1 MQYNANVSQQL
12 STPTPA
18 VTQDASLLS
27 HLAQALR
34 RSACFTPASARTPVI
49 VAVSGG
55 MDSVTLLHAL
65 AQLAPDWR
73 LDLHVAHIDHALRP
87 TSAADAAFVRDLAA
101 QMQTPFHTV
110 RLDGESLRADPAG
123 LEAAARHARYRA
135 LCAIACNVTPAGQV
149 PVILVAHHAQDQ
161 AETLLLRLVQGSG
174 LTGLAAMRPVT
185 LLDAAALTPRPV
197 RVVRPLLAVTR
208 TALADYARRHQ
219 LAWREDESN
228 ADTTRSRNL
237 LRHAVLPQLAQ
248 INPQV
253 IGTLARTAEL
263 LADDAD
269 RLDAHDRQA
278 LQALTVGLVLPQ
290 RTSPARR
297 TADLA
302 DIITG
307 GVPGTSP
314 DSAQDTGRVLLDLA
328 GLQRLPDSDRRGVL
342 RAALRLLAADL
353 RTIGAAQ
360 VTALAAQLMT
370 AHASAG
376 AQPLAAGL
384 VWSIVTVDGVRC
396 LALHRQDAL
405 PVAPPGAWLDANWR
419 QRCGRVPVTDAAEV
433 DKWRL
438 TSQQIDRSALSSD
451 WRHNADR
458 WTAYF
463 DADAVSALVLTT
475 PQPGDRIAPL
485 GLAGKRKLVG
495 DLFTDAKI
503 APALRPGWPVI
514 VDAASGELLWVCGL
528 AQAHAARIT
537 AQTRHVLVLTWTQI

>member
-1 MQYNANVSQQL
+1 M
-12 STPTPA
+12 P
-18 VTQDASLLS
+18 DESLLR

-34 RSACFTPASARTPVI
+34 RGACFTPPPLPARTPVV

-65 AQLAPDWR
+65 AQLAPDWC

-87 TSAADAAFVRDLAA
+87 TSAVDAAFVRDLAS
-101 QMQTPFHTV
+101 QMLTPFHIV
-110 RLDGESLRADPAG
+110 RLDGASLHADPRG

-135 LCAIACNVTPAGQV
+135 LCAIACNVTPPELV
-149 PVILVAHHAQDQ
+149 PVLVVAHHAQDQ

-185 LLDAAALTPRPV
+185 LLDDAALTPRPV

-208 TALADYARRHQ
+208 TELADYARRHQ
-219 LAWREDESN
+219 LVWREDESN

-253 IGTLARTAEL
+253 VATLARTAEL
-263 LADDAD
+263 LVDDAD

-278 LQALTVGLVLPQ
+278 LQALTVVQ
-290 RTSPARR
+290 DT
-297 TADLA
+297 
-302 DIITG
+302 
-307 GVPGTSP
+307 V
-314 DSAQDTGRVLLDLA
+314 AQDTGRVLLDLT
-328 GLQRLPDSDRRGVL
+328 GLQRLPESNRRGVL

-360 VTALAAQLMT
+360 VTALAAQLMA
-370 AHASAG
+370 AHAGAG

-384 VWSIVTVDGVRC
+384 AWSIVTVDGVRC
-396 LALHRQDAL
+396 LALHRHDAL
-405 PVAPPGAWLDANWR
+405 PVAPPGPWLDPGWR
-419 QRCGRVPVTDAAEV
+419 RCHGRVPVSSVVEV
-433 DKWRL
+433 APWRL
-438 TSQQIDRSALSSD
+438 TSQPIDRSALSSA

-463 DADAVSALVLTT
+463 DADAVRSLVLTT

-485 GLAGKRKLVG
+485 GLAGKRKSVG

-514 VDAASGELLWVCGL
+514 VDAASGDLLWVCGL
-528 AQAHAARIT
+528 AQSHAARIT
-537 AQTRHVLVLTWTQI
+537 AQTRRILVLTWTQSGTPTVREGPTRS